1 MKNKKTLAAIFALV
15 LIAGV
20 AGTFAYFQ
28 YTEQFD
34 NDFHLASQEI
44 EFKEEFDSPDD
55 WTPCTVTPKV
65 LEVDN
70 NSAFAIKSRI
80 KYEEY
85 WEELDENGRPTGT
98 RLPNQI
104 VSQDATINGQDAAVK
119 NINTTDWVLNATD
132 GWYYYNADIAAG
144 GKSSQFI
151 DKVTF
156 NCNATSVYSNAEY
169 HLVLTVQTMQ
179 ADGTWQ

>member
-1 MKNKKTLAAIFALV
+1 MKNKKTLVAIIALV
-15 LIAGV
+15 LVAGI

-28 YTEQFD
+28 YTEKFD

-65 LEVDN
+65 LEVE
-70 NSAFAIKSRI
+70 NSSNFAIKTRV
-80 KYEEY
+80 KYEER
-85 WEELDENGRPTGT
+85 WEKLGDDGRPTGE
-98 RLPNQI
+98 LLLNQI
-104 VSQDATINGQDAAVK
+104 GNEDAAVK
-119 NINTTDWVLNATD
+119 NINTTDWTLNRTD

-144 GKSSQFI
+144 GKSTQFI

-156 NCNATSVYSNAEY
+156 NCNATSEYSNAEY

>member
-1 MKNKKTLAAIFALV
+1 MKNKKTLVAIIALV
-15 LIAGV
+15 LVAGI

-28 YTEQFD
+28 YTEKFD

-65 LEVDN
+65 LEVE
-70 NSAFAIKSRI
+70 NSSNFAIKTRV
-80 KYEEY
+80 KYEER
-85 WEELDENGRPTGT
+85 WEKLGDDGRPTGE
-98 RLPNQI
+98 LLLNQI
-104 VSQDATINGQDAAVK
+104 GNEDAAVK
-119 NINTTDWVLNATD
+119 NINTTDWTLNRTD

-144 GKSSQFI
+144 GKSTQFI

-156 NCNATSVYSNAEY
+156 NCNATSEYSNAEY
-169 HLVLTVQTMQ
+169 HLVLTVQNMQ

>member
-1 MKNKKTLAAIFALV
+1 MKNKKTLAAIIALV
-15 LIAGV
+15 LVAGI

-28 YTEQFD
+28 FAEPFN

-65 LEVDN
+65 LEVE
-70 NSAFAIKSRI
+70 NSSNFAIKTRV
-80 KYEEY
+80 KYEER
-85 WEELDENGRPTGT
+85 WDKLGDDGRPTGE

-104 VSQDATINGQDAAVK
+104 VSEDPAINGQDAAVK

-151 DKVTF
+151 DQVTF
-156 NCNATSVYSNAEY
+156 NCNADSDYSNAEY
-169 HLVLTVQTMQ
+169 HLILTVQTMQ